1 MLRMVGIELPAMYK
15 LGYNNNNCIGCVK
28 GGIGYWNKIRVDFP
42 EVFKEIATIEREIGA
57 TCLKNCDG
65 NKIFLDKLD
74 PCRGMDV
81 QPVIPDCDLFCQIEF
96 QNIIDKRVPE
106 ILKGKL
112 DIKEIK

>member
-1 MLRMVGIELPAMYK
+1 ME
-15 LGYNNNNCIGCVK
+15 
-28 GGIGYWNKIRVDFP
+28 
-42 EVFKEIATIEREIGA
+42 
-57 TCLKNCDG
+57 
-65 NKIFLDKLD
+65 
-74 PCRGMDV
+74 V